1 MSTDRSSE
9 TSAAPDAS
17 GGDPSVQG
25 VDLEAVD
32 AIAADAEVRITAA
45 GDLAELAVVDAEFL
59 DKNSRL
65 SRMKASMKD
74 LGPDQRKAL
83 GARMNQARTRIE
95 EMVARREELL
105 RRAEADAV
113 LDAERMDLT
122 EYLGTAT
129 VGHTHVVTQT
139 WQRLEDVFCGMG
151 FSIDT
156 GPEVET
162 DWFNFQALNL
172 PLSHPARSLWDT
184 LYLDPSGVD
193 GVDEAQ
199 LLLRTHTSP
208 VQIRTMLRAVREDS
222 GPPIYS
228 VSPGRVYRRD
238 TADATH
244 LPVFHQIEGL
254 VIDRGI
260 TMGDLAGTIEAFVKA
275 YFGSDMTSRLRPSYF
290 PFTEPSAEFD
300 ISGVD
305 GKWLEVGGCGMVHPN
320 VLRAGGLDP
329 DEWSG
334 FAFGFGID
342 RLAKIRYQITDLRAF
357 MTNDI
362 RFLAQF

>member
-1 MSTDRSSE
+1 MSTDRSSDRSDE
-9 TSAAPDAS
+9 WDTPATDLSP
-17 GGDPSVQG
+17 GE

-32 AIAADAEVRITAA
+32 AIARDAESRIVAVHDLV
-45 GDLAELAVVDAEFL
+45 DLADLDAEFL

-65 SRMKASMKD
+65 SRMKASMKG
-74 LGPDQRKAL
+74 LEPEQRKAL

-95 EMVARREELL
+95 TMVTERRELL

-113 LDAERMDLT
+113 LEAERMDLT
-122 EYLGTAT
+122 EYLGTAST
-129 VGHTHVVTQT
+129 GHTHVVTQT

-151 FSIDT
+151 FSVDT

-172 PLSHPARSLWDT
+172 PTSHPARSLWDT
-184 LYLDPSGVD
+184 LYLDPTGMEGVE
-193 GVDEAQ
+193 EAQ

-208 VQIRTMLRAVREDS
+208 VQIRTMLRAVREGS

-260 TMGDLAGTIEAFVKA
+260 TMGDLAGTIEAFVKE

-300 ISGVD
+300 ISGAD

-329 DEWSG
+329 SDWSG

-342 RLAKIRYQITDLRAF
+342 RLAKIRYQISDLRAF
-357 MTNDI
+357 MTNDV
-362 RFLAQF
+362 RFLDQF

>member
-1 MSTDRSSE
+1 MTTDRPSSG
-9 TSAAPDAS
+9 S
-17 GGDPSVQG
+17 
-25 VDLEAVD
+25 
-32 AIAADAEVRITAA
+32 A
-45 GDLAELAVVDAEFL
+45 GDDTVAPTGVTEGSELASVELIAEDAAARVGVVATVEELSALDAEFL

-65 SRMKASMKD
+65 SRLKASMKD
-74 LGPDQRKAL
+74 LDPDMRKQL
-83 GARMNQARTRIE
+83 GAAMNRARQQIE
-95 EMVARREELL
+95 ALISDRRETLERGAAEELL
-105 RRAEADAV
+105 R
-113 LDAERMDLT
+113 AERMDLT
-122 EYLGTAT
+122 EYLGTTT

-139 WQRLEDVFCGMG
+139 WERLEDVFCGMG
-151 FSIDT
+151 FTIDT

-172 PLSHPARSLWDT
+172 PPSHPARSLWDT
-184 LYLDPSGVD
+184 LYLDTTSFD
-193 GVDEAQ
+193 GIEEGQ

-208 VQIRTMLRAVREDS
+208 VQIRTMLRAVREGS

-260 TMGDLAGTIEAFVKA
+260 TMGDLAGTIEAFVKE

-300 ISGVD
+300 ISGAD

-329 DEWSG
+329 SEWSG

-342 RLAKIRYQITDLRAF
+342 RLAKIRYEIEDLRAF
-357 MTNDI
+357 MTNDV
-362 RFLAQF
+362 RFLNQF